1 MESLN
6 TEYKEE
12 MPEPKNMKAE
22 IISFLNSPTGGH
34 IYLGVNDNGKP
45 VKFATDELRIEK
57 YKEWARLLNHWI
69 SNAFKPNIA
78 GLIFVNPDAE
88 IFTISIRSGLN
99 KPYYY
104 MDEEKLNNKDL
115 YIRQDHSNRLASDID
130 VTRIRQTPLM
140 NSFDSELITQSDLA
154 FSYAQLTFDSLNK
167 EFDIIDL
174 EFKKH
179 LRGTFNNAALIV
191 SDANPHTAKLAVYK
205 GLDALSFKNKEQ
217 FEESI
222 AKQIDEVIHSIHLNN
237 KMKVTIG
244 STGKRIEYYS
254 YPEEAIRE
262 AVVNAFVHKDYTL
275 ASDIKI
281 EIYDDRLAI
290 SSPGSLPSGLTAD
303 DVKQG
308 AHAKRNPLIMNAL
321 DQMGYIEN
329 EGSGIRRIYSL
340 YKGFARQPDLIA
352 THNLVTVILYNR
364 NYRLNTVVF
373 NNNTLIEIIDYL
385 SDGKFASI
393 EDIQEALTLQE
404 SYTIEL
410 ITSLRK
416 KGLIESEAQ
425 DSTPKYYLKH
435 RS

>member
-1 MESLN
+1 MPSL
-6 TEYKEE
+6 
-12 MPEPKNMKAE
+12 
-22 IISFLNSPTGGH
+22 
-34 IYLGVNDNGKP
+34 
-45 VKFATDELRIEK
+45 
-57 YKEWARLLNHWI
+57 
-69 SNAFKPNIA
+69 
-78 GLIFVNPDAE
+78 
-88 IFTISIRSGLN
+88 
-99 KPYYY
+99 
-104 MDEEKLNNKDL
+104 
-115 YIRQDHSNRLASDID
+115 
-130 VTRIRQTPLM
+130 
-140 NSFDSELITQSDLA
+140 
-154 FSYAQLTFDSLNK
+154 
-167 EFDIIDL
+167 
-174 EFKKH
+174 
-179 LRGTFNNAALIV
+179 
-191 SDANPHTAKLAVYK
+191 
-205 GLDALSFKNKEQ
+205 FKNKEQ